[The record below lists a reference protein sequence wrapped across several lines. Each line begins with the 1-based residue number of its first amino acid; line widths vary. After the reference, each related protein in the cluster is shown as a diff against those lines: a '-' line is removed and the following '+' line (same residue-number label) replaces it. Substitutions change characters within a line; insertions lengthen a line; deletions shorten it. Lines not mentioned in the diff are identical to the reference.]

1 MLQEFAVSF
10 KISDWRPA
18 NKKFIKVNDLPALP
32 KNILN
37 FGELKVKD
45 YVIYTKCLLN
55 KEPLPT
61 VLVSINTKGDD
72 TWDDSQRR
80 LLAQHSVAMLEQC
93 GDHSKQCR
101 NNVATLCCVKNL
113 RWESSRVATPLEFY

>member
-1 MLQEFAVSF
+1 MVSF

-18 NKKFIKVNDLPALP
+18 NKKLIKVNDLPALP

-45 YVIYTKCLLN
+45 YVLYTKCLLN

-61 VLVSINTKGDD
+61 VLVSITTKGDD
-72 TWDDSQRR
+72 TWDD
-80 LLAQHSVAMLEQC
+80 
-93 GDHSKQCR
+93 
-101 NNVATLCCVKNL
+101 
-113 RWESSRVATPLEFY
+113 F

>member
-1 MLQEFAVSF
+1 MESYFRIYFIDRVLLQEFAVSF

-18 NKKFIKVNDLPALP
+18 NKKLIKVNDLPALP

-45 YVIYTKCLLN
+45 YVLYTKCLLN

-61 VLVSINTKGDD
+61 VLVSITTKGDD
-72 TWDDSQRR
+72 TWDD
-80 LLAQHSVAMLEQC
+80 
-93 GDHSKQCR
+93 
-101 NNVATLCCVKNL
+101 
-113 RWESSRVATPLEFY
+113 F

>member
-1 MLQEFAVSF
+1 MVSF

-18 NKKFIKVNDLPALP
+18 NKKLIKVNDLPALP

-45 YVIYTKCLLN
+45 YVLYTKCLLN

-61 VLVSINTKGDD
+61 VLVSITTKGDD
-72 TWDDSQRR
+72 TTGRPP
-80 LLAQHSVAMLEQC
+80 SVSGGRC
-93 GDHSKQCR
+93 
-101 NNVATLCCVKNL
+101 
-113 RWESSRVATPLEFY
+113 

>member
-18 NKKFIKVNDLPALP
+18 NKMNRGSSTKKYLPALP

-45 YVIYTKCLLN
+45 YVLYTKCLLN

-61 VLVSINTKGDD
+61 VLVSITTKGDD
-72 TWDDSQRR
+72 TWDD
-80 LLAQHSVAMLEQC
+80 
-93 GDHSKQCR
+93 
-101 NNVATLCCVKNL
+101 
-113 RWESSRVATPLEFY
+113 F